1 MGLEM
6 KETEQNNFEEGE
18 LYANYLGHFYTNLE
32 VLSEDAEKQCE
43 IMCKSQQL
51 P

>member
-1 MGLEM
+1 M
-6 KETEQNNFEEGE
+6 KETEQNNFKEGE

-32 VLSEDAEKQCE
+32 ILAEDAEKQCE